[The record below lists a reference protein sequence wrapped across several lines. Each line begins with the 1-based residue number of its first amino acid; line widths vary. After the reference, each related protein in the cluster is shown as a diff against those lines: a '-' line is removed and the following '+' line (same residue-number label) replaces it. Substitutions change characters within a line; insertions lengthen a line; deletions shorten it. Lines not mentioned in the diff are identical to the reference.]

1 MSYRALMF
9 VAAMAAAA
17 PLAAQDAATIDPGM
31 TRAEVVERLGKPIN
45 ERKSGDHTYLY
56 YRNGCEKTCGMNDL
70 VILADGRV
78 SDAIFR
84 SSSRHYSG
92 ESSSPNGVQPSRSE
106 GGDAGVAAVRKA
118 KRGGIVIAR
127 PAESA
132 PATVTGVQVVPAEGT
147 SPNGEAQAAAGAPA
161 ATRAATTPAATRTTT
176 PAESPRAAAAS
187 PKSTGPRPG
196 GVVAKSGNAAAGG
209 NATTGARADAAA
221 ESGTGTSGV
230 GTGGGGTA
238 GGNAPQVTAPGGNS
252 AQVGSPEPSASPSA
266 PVGANGQRPIMPV
279 PLPGAK
285 INPADSVRALTPN
298 RPTPLPGAKINPAD
312 SIRAEAIR
320 RQQADTT
327 NKP

>member
-9 VAAMAAAA
+9 VTALAAAT
-17 PLAAQDAATIDPGM
+17 PLVAQDGGVMIDPGM
-31 TRAEVVERLGKPIN
+31 TRAEVVERLGKPLN
-45 ERKSGDHTYLY
+45 ERKSGEHTYLY
-56 YRNGCEKTCGMNDL
+56 YRNGCEKTCGMNDVVML
-70 VILADGRV
+70 DDGKV

-92 ESSSPNGVQPSRSE
+92 QSSSPNGVQPSRSE

-127 PAESA
+127 PADA
-132 PATVTGVQVVPAEGT
+132 TPATVTGVQIVPADGAT
-147 SPNGEAQAAAGAPA
+147 PNAENAASEA
-161 ATRAATTPAATRTTT
+161 ATSRPTK
-176 PAESPRAAAAS
+176 AAAA
-187 PKSTGPRPG
+187 PRHAPAGPRPG
-196 GVVAKSGNAAAGG
+196 GVVSGASPAAG
-209 NATTGARADAAA
+209 

-238 GGNAPQVTAPGGNS
+238 GGNAPQVTAPAGN
-252 AQVGSPEPSASPSA
+252 APQVGSPEPSASPSA